1 MFSKFTSV
9 ILKQAWFFATLNLI
23 VHRILSV
30 DFTFCNHFLPL
41 LISWKFCNC
50 QHWDFPWVLNLA
62 FRWIGI
68 FSLVYL
74 AFLKFFRSLLMSKVR
89 VTMKK
94 CLNFSAKS
102 TFDSQDKRSSRH
114 RLKVGQTK
122 STRFYQ
128 TRKFFHN
135 KGRFLGIIC
144 KNMIDLTKFKQRT
157 RVSLNVDNCKTETK
171 Q

>member
-1 MFSKFTSV
+1 
-9 ILKQAWFFATLNLI
+9 
-23 VHRILSV
+23 
-30 DFTFCNHFLPL
+30 
-41 LISWKFCNC
+41 
-50 QHWDFPWVLNLA
+50 
-62 FRWIGI
+62 
-68 FSLVYL
+68 
-74 AFLKFFRSLLMSKVR
+74 MSKVR

-135 KGRFLGIIC
+135 KGRFLGIFC
-144 KNMIDLTKFKQRT
+144 KDMIDLTKFKQRT